1 MSEGCDIRLA
11 DDGLQA
17 MCIMDTFV
25 PDILLTDIIMPKIS
39 GDDLCRLV
47 RRNPKIKEIFIV
59 IYSAIALEDEKN
71 IFDLEADLY
80 IAKGS
85 YDTIKNHISH
95 VLDQV
100 RSGIRREN
108 ILHGTKGLHQRNI
121 VKELLL
127 SRRHSLAIMD
137 NIAEAVIEMDN
148 SIRAKL
154 SKPTE
159 LRKNCWPVTWQ
170 HFYRVD

>member
-85 YDTIKNHISH
+85 S
-95 VLDQV
+95 
-100 RSGIRREN
+100 
-108 ILHGTKGLHQRNI
+108 
-121 VKELLL
+121 
-127 SRRHSLAIMD
+127 
-137 NIAEAVIEMDN
+137 
-148 SIRAKL
+148 
-154 SKPTE
+154 
-159 LRKNCWPVTWQ
+159 
-170 HFYRVD
+170 